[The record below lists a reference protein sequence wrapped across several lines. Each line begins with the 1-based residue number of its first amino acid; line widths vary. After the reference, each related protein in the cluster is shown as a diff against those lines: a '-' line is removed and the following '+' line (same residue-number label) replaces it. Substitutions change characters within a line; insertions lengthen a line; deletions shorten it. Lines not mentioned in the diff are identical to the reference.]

1 MVLKDWN
8 MKKAV
13 LLFVFALGS
22 ILVSFAQRNAKP
34 VISSHN
40 FEGSADLWESIGKGI
55 FNYQADVMY
64 IYGKIFV
71 TPLMP
76 DSPEHHLPTLTD
88 AYLYPL
94 YNQFKKNN
102 GEIIPGYQSDIYLV
116 LNLTAQPVQVYKQLA
131 IEMRPFMDMLT
142 YKNADSEH
150 QGKLRILIKDKA
162 QLQTINNIK
171 PSFLGLVGNSGDVDK
186 NSDPNQMPL
195 IEIDFNELT
204 NWKGTGNI
212 PFEDF
217 VKIKD
222 LVAKVHAQGKKISLI
237 NCPSY
242 QQVADLIKTAKVDFL
257 STPEAIKMAGF
268 FDTDK

>member
-1 MVLKDWN
+1 

-13 LLFVFALGS
+13 LLLVFALGLFLLS
-22 ILVSFAQRNAKP
+22 YAQKNAKP

-76 DSPEHHLPTLTD
+76 DSAGHQLPTLTD

-102 GEIIPGYQSDIYLV
+102 GEIIPGYSGDIFLI
-116 LNLTAQPVQVYKQLA
+116 LNLTSQPVQVYKQLA
-131 IEMRPFMDMLT
+131 NEMRPFMDMLT

-150 QGKLRILIKDKA
+150 RGKLRILIKDKE

-171 PSFLGLVGNSGDVDK
+171 PGFWGIVGNLSDVDK
-186 NSDPNQMPL
+186 NADSDQMPL
-195 IEIDFNELT
+195 IEIDFNEIT

-212 PFEDF
+212 PFEDY

-222 LVAKVHAQGKKISLI
+222 MVAKIHAQNKKISLI

-257 STPEAIKMAGF
+257 STPDAIKMAGF
-268 FDTDK
+268 FDADK